1 MADGPGADE
10 HELLEREQA
19 LGALEGW
26 LEDVRRSGAGRVVF
40 VAGEAGIG
48 KTALVQA
55 FCDAAVPVRA
65 LWGRCDPLAT
75 PAPLGPV
82 VEVAAALDGQAQGA
96 VASAARPYEV
106 ARALFEDLA
115 LARPT
120 VVVLEDLHWAD
131 EGTLDAL
138 GWLAR
143 RIDRAPALVVGTY
156 RDDELDAGHPLRAT
170 LGLLSSAPRVQ
181 RMALERLSPHAVG
194 VLARA
199 ASQDGDAVFSATL
212 GNPFFVTELLA
223 GPTGEVPATVRDAVL
238 ARASSLAAQPRGL
251 LDVVASVP
259 AQTELWLLERVSD
272 SGLDG
277 LGQCFAAGMIEPRG
291 DAVRF
296 RHELARLALEREVA
310 VPRAL
315 ELHRRI
321 LHALEVAGADP
332 ARLVHHAERAGNPQ
346 ALLRHA
352 MAAAQRAA
360 ALGAH
365 REAAAH
371 YERAIAVAGDPP
383 EAELLS
389 RAAFELYLT
398 DRLEEAIALQR
409 RCVAYLRAGGD
420 RLQEGDAL
428 RLLSRFAWFGGR
440 GEEAAI
446 LASEAVAVLEA
457 CMEEA
462 PELARAYSNISQ
474 LRMLSADTGSAIVW
488 GERALALAERLGM
501 PEIAVHALSNIGT
514 AETLDGRE
522 REGRVKIEES
532 LRRAR
537 AAGLDDDVGRAY
549 ANLGSGAAWRRQ
561 FAIADRYLME
571 GIAYCDEHDLS
582 SYGTYLRA
590 WRARQQLDSG
600 RWDSARQLV
609 DEVLGGPEPS
619 PHTRIV
625 VLTVQAL
632 LAHRVGE
639 AVAGRALLAEALAL
653 AESTGEL
660 QRLGPVAAALAE
672 GEWLTGRLE
681 AVDRATAAAVALAAE
696 RGDAWTLGELSMWR
710 RRAGLDSPVGEVSAP
725 FAAEL
730 RGDPVAAAML
740 WTDIG
745 CPYDA
750 ALALAQSDSEHELR
764 RALGELQRLGAGP
777 AAQIV
782 ARRLRS
788 LGAVGVPRGPRR
800 ATGVANAPGL
810 TTRELEV
817 LALLVEGLR
826 NAEIADRL
834 VVSPRTVDHHVSAIL
849 AKLGAR
855 TRGEASAVA
864 LRLGLA
870 SGRVE
875 AG

>member
-1 MADGPGADE
+1 MAGGPGAAE

-26 LEDVRRSGAGRVVF
+26 LEDVRRSSTGRVIF

-48 KTALVQA
+48 KTTLVQA
-55 FCDAAVPVRA
+55 FCDWAVPLRA

-75 PAPLGPV
+75 PAPLGPL
-82 VEVAAALDGQAQGA
+82 VEVAAALGGQAHG
-96 VASAARPYEV
+96 VLASAARPYEV
-106 ARALFEDLA
+106 ARALLEDLA
-115 LARPT
+115 LERPA
-120 VVVLEDLHWAD
+120 VVVVEDLHWAD

-138 GWLAR
+138 GWLGR
-143 RIDRAPALVVGTY
+143 RIERAAALVIGTY

-170 LGLLSSAPRVQ
+170 LGLLSTAPRVE
-181 RMALERLSPHAVG
+181 RMALGRLSRHAVG
-194 VLARA
+194 LLARA
-199 ASQDGDAVFSATL
+199 ASQDADAVFSATL

-223 GPTGEVPATVRDAVL
+223 GPAGEVPATVRDAVL
-238 ARASSLAAQPRGL
+238 ARASLLAAQPRGV
-251 LDVVASVP
+251 LDVIALVP
-259 AQTELWLLERVSD
+259 AQTELWLLERVSG
-272 SGLDG
+272 SGLGG
-277 LGQCFAAGMIEPRG
+277 LGPCLAAGMIEPHG

-321 LHALEVAGADP
+321 LRALEDASADP
-332 ARLVHHAERAGNPQ
+332 ARLVHHAERAGDPQ

-371 YERAIAVAGDPP
+371 YERAITVAGDSPD
-383 EAELLS
+383 AGLLS

-409 RCVAYLRAGGD
+409 RCVARLRVGED

-428 RLLSRFAWFGGR
+428 RQLSRFAWFGGH
-440 GEEAAI
+440 GAEAAV
-446 LASEAVAVLEA
+446 LASEAVAMLEG
-457 CMEEA
+457 CTEEA

-474 LRMLSADTGSAIVW
+474 LRMLSADTGSAIAW

-501 PEIAVHALSNIGT
+501 PEVAVHALSNIGT
-514 AETLDGRE
+514 AETLEGRE
-522 REGRVKIEES
+522 REGRAKIEES
-532 LRRAR
+532 LGRAR

-561 FAIADRYLME
+561 FAIADRYLTE

-590 WRARQQLDSG
+590 WRARQHLDSG
-600 RWDSARQLV
+600 RWESARDLV
-609 DEVLGGPEPS
+609 EEVLSGPEPS

-625 VLTVQAL
+625 VLTVKGLLAHRAGGFVAGQAL
-632 LAHRVGE
+632 LAQ
-639 AVAGRALLAEALAL
+639 ALAL
-653 AESTGEL
+653 AEATGEL

-672 GEWLTGRLE
+672 GAWLSRRLE
-681 AVDRATAAAVALAAE
+681 DVDVATAAAVALAVE
-696 RGDAWTLGELSMWR
+696 RGDAWTLGELSIWR
-710 RRAGLDSPVGEVSAP
+710 RRAGLDSPVDEVAAP

-730 RGDPVAAAML
+730 RGEPGAAAML

-750 ALALAQSDSEHELR
+750 ALALAQCEGEPELR
-764 RALGELQRLGAGP
+764 RALGELQRLGAAP

-782 ARRLRS
+782 ARRLRA

-800 ATGVANAPGL
+800 ATGANPPGL
-810 TTRELEV
+810 TSRELEV
-817 LALLVEGLR
+817 LALLTEGLR

-834 VVSPRTVDHHVSAIL
+834 VVSRRTVDHHVSAIL

-855 TRGEASAVA
+855 TRGEASAAA

-870 SGRVE
+870 VDPGE
-875 AG
+875 GT